1 MADEIESAGASSGET
16 EAAPQ
21 TDAATAEAGT
31 ATTSTGEGAPF
42 DTRAG
47 ARTQDVRGEAQGDK
61 GTAEDAGKP
70 AQAAKPEYPDLR
82 ESLRAATRERSEAK
96 GRASDLQAEL
106 DRVKAENERLRAT
119 TAQAPQAGATQREG
133 YLDGGLVNPELAGL
147 AYDPGDKTFEIEPGQ
162 WRTQREALALVRQER
177 AYEAGRQS
185 ESERRADATRERA
198 ELIGNAMLKEI
209 HRAADTIAVPEAAR
223 DVPRQI
229 YANAVAGKLVAAGID
244 LTDPDSLPDDFED
257 RFGRMMAEAEIEVK
271 GQIAAIQGAQAQANA
286 AAAATAPL
294 KPSGVAGAT
303 APAGLK
309 DMKPEQKA
317 GYLTGLAKR
326 VFAKHGIGDE

>member
-1 MADEIESAGASSGET
+1 MADEIESAGASGGET
-16 EAAPQ
+16 EQQAQ
-21 TDAATAEAGT
+21 TGASAEAGT
-31 ATTSTGEGAPF
+31 ATTTTGEGAGPERRG
-42 DTRAG
+42 DGETRE
-47 ARTQDVRGEAQGDK
+47 RGEPETRGAG
-61 GTAEDAGKP
+61 GAEDAGKP
-70 AQAAKPEYPDLR
+70 EKAAKPEYPDLR

-185 ESERRADATRERA
+185 ESERRAAATRERA

-209 HRAADTIAVPEAAR
+209 HRAADTIAVPEASR